1 MSRES
6 ISSLNVTVSFIPDE
20 SKPPVKQDKKRIES
34 TMNLN
39 DFFYQM
45 SMFFQIPEE
54 EQPLYCLCIAEN
66 DVVVTGFKILGKYLH
81 ASKTRNFSNL
91 PAKWVKNCQDSWGRL
106 QNGPR
111 PPVDCLGLQDRRR
124 VFET

>member
-54 EQPLYCLCIAEN
+54 E
-66 DVVVTGFKILGKYLH
+66 
-81 ASKTRNFSNL
+81 
-91 PAKWVKNCQDSWGRL
+91 
-106 QNGPR
+106 
-111 PPVDCLGLQDRRR
+111 
-124 VFET
+124 